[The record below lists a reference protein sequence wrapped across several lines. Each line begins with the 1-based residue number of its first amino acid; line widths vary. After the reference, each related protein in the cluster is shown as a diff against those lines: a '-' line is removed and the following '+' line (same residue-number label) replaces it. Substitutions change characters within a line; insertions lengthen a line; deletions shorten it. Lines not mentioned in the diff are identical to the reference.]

1 MTQKLTTSARI
12 GTGSINH
19 NNRKFIAKN
28 VDSGRTDQNIIF
40 IQEDIKE
47 VYHKLFDDALQEY
60 NAKQTRKDRI
70 IADYYEHIR
79 LSQRLK
85 LFHEVVF
92 QLGDKDFPDKELL
105 KSMLCEFMQDFQ
117 KNNPNLYVF
126 NAVLHMDEASP
137 HLHIDFVPVATKQKL
152 GLRKKVSLK
161 GALAE
166 QGFRSK
172 DRKHTEWQ
180 VWCDNQKQILGNIA
194 ISRGFEVE
202 HKDVS
207 KAHLDCDEYREQR
220 QLVDKTKKEAG
231 YYQTQMKLA
240 KANNIEYQE
249 QLSKTQKTLEITQNQ
264 LSHLENELTIK
275 NGDYNHLVNEV
286 ETLSKQRNQLQL
298 EVSNLSNELNH
309 LNVESAQLIQDNL
322 SNKNQIIELQKQVDN
337 LSSQISNLEEEKN
350 KILNPTQVDEFTITK
365 KLFSGVTVKSNN
377 NGSVGM
383 YLQQLVNMA
392 KNYQSM
398 KNERNTAISE
408 KQKAVSERDT
418 AINELQHF
426 KEQAQRN
433 QLNAVTNVKLQAN
446 NEHNQLNLLRKVC
459 NIPKD
464 IDTYDKLKIYL
475 TNGNNIKKY
484 NQSL

>member
-1 MTQKLTTSARI
+1 MAQKLTTSARI

-28 VDSGRTDQNIIF
+28 VDSSRTDQNIIF

-79 LSQRLK
+79 LSKRLK
-85 LFHEVVF
+85 LYHEVVF
-92 QLGDKDFPDKELL
+92 QLGDKDFKNKEIL

-126 NAVLHMDEASP
+126 NAVLHMDEATP

-152 GLRKKVSLK
+152 GLHKKVSLK

-166 QGFRSK
+166 QGFHSK

-207 KAHLDCDEYREQR
+207 RAHLNCDEYREQR
-220 QLVDKTKKEAG
+220 QLVDKTKKEVG
-231 YYQTQMKLA
+231 YYQTQMELA
-240 KANNIEYQE
+240 KANNIKYQE

-264 LSHLENELTIK
+264 LSHLESELAIK
-275 NGDYNHLVNEV
+275 NSDYNHLVNEV
-286 ETLSKQRNQLQL
+286 KTLSQQRNQLQL
-298 EVSNLSNELNH
+298 EVSRLSNELNR
-309 LNVESAQLIQDNL
+309 LNAENSQLVQDNVN
-322 SNKNQIIELQKQVDN
+322 NKNQILELQKQVDE

-365 KLFSGVTVKSNN
+365 KLFGGMTVKSKGNG
-377 NGSVGM
+377 GSVGM

-392 KNYQSM
+392 KNYKSM
-398 KNERNTAISE
+398 ENKRNIAISE

-418 AINELQHF
+418 AINELQQF

-433 QLNAVTNVKLQAN
+433 QFNLVTNAKLQAN
-446 NEHNQLNLLRKVC
+446 NEHNQLNLLRRVC

-464 IDTYDKLKIYL
+464 IDTYDKLNHYL
-475 TNGNNIKKY
+475 SRNNRNKNK
-484 NQSL
+484 SL

>member
-1 MTQKLTTSARI
+1 MAEKLTTSARI

-28 VDSGRTDQNIIF
+28 VDSNRTDQNIIF
-40 IQEDIKE
+40 IQENIKE
-47 VYHKLFDDALQEY
+47 VYHKLFDEALQEY

-85 LFHEVVF
+85 LFHEVIF
-92 QLGDKDFPDKELL
+92 QLGDKDFQDKEIL
-105 KSMLCEFMQDFQ
+105 KSMLCEFMKDFQ

-126 NAVLHMDEASP
+126 NAVLHMDEATP

-166 QGFRSK
+166 QEFKSK

-194 ISRGFEVE
+194 ISHGFEVE

-207 KAHLDCDEYREQR
+207 RAHLNCDDYREQR
-220 QLVDKTKKEAG
+220 QLVDKTKEEVN
-231 YYQTQMKLA
+231 YYQNQMELA
-240 KANNIEYQE
+240 KATNIEYQK
-249 QLSKTQKTLEITQNQ
+249 QLNNTQKTLETAQNQ
-264 LSHLENELTIK
+264 LSHLENELGLK
-275 NGDYNHLVNEV
+275 NNDYNHLVNEV
-286 ETLSKQRNQLQL
+286 EILSQQRNQLQL
-298 EVSNLSNELNH
+298 EVSRLSNELNR
-309 LNVESAQLIQDNL
+309 LNSENSQLVQDNA
-322 SNKNQIIELQKQVDN
+322 SNRNQILELQKQVDE

-350 KILNPTQVDEFTITK
+350 RILNPTQVDGFTITK
-365 KLFSGVTVKSNN
+365 RLFGGATVKSNDN
-377 NGSVGM
+377 NNNIGI

-392 KNYQSM
+392 RNYQSM
-398 KNERNTAISE
+398 ENQRNIAISE

-418 AINELQHF
+418 AINELEHF

-433 QLNAVTNVKLQAN
+433 QLNAVTNAKLQAN
-446 NEHNQLNLLRKVC
+446 NEHNQLNLLKKVL

-464 IDTYDKLKIYL
+464 IDTYDKLSHYL
-475 TNGNNIKKY
+475 SGNNRNKNK
-484 NQSL
+484 SL

>member
-1 MTQKLTTSARI
+1 MAQKLTTSARI

-28 VDSGRTDQNIIF
+28 VDSSHTDQNIIF

-79 LSQRLK
+79 LSKRLK
-85 LFHEVVF
+85 LYHEVVF
-92 QLGDKDFPDKELL
+92 QLGDKDFKNKEIL

-126 NAVLHMDEASP
+126 NAVLHMDEATP

-152 GLRKKVSLK
+152 GLHKKVSLK

-207 KAHLDCDEYREQR
+207 RAHLNCDEYREQR
-220 QLVDKTKKEAG
+220 QLVDKTKKEVG
-231 YYQTQMKLA
+231 YYQTQMELA

-249 QLSKTQKTLEITQNQ
+249 QLRKTQKTLETTQNQ
-264 LSHLENELTIK
+264 LSHLESELTIK
-275 NGDYNHLVNEV
+275 TSDYNYLVNEI
-286 ETLSKQRNQLQL
+286 ETLSQQRNQLQL
-298 EVSNLSNELNH
+298 EVSILSNELNR
-309 LNVESAQLIQDNL
+309 LNVENSQLIKDN
-322 SNKNQIIELQKQVDN
+322 SNNQHQILELQKQVDE

-350 KILNPTQVDEFTITK
+350 KILNPTQVDEFIIIK
-365 KLFSGVTVKSNN
+365 KLFGGATIKSNSN
-377 NGSVGM
+377 NSNVGM

-392 KNYQSM
+392 KNYESM
-398 KNERNTAISE
+398 RSERNIAISE

-418 AINELQHF
+418 AINELEYF
-426 KEQAQRN
+426 KKEANRDKFD
-433 QLNAVTNVKLQAN
+433 AVTNAKLQVN
-446 NEHNQLNLLRKVC
+446 SEHNQLNLLKRVL

-464 IDTYDKLKIYL
+464 IDTYDKLSRYL
-475 TNGNNIKKY
+475 NANHRNKNK
-484 NQSL
+484 SL